1 MNRIEAFAALL
12 VVVNVALVAR
22 RSIWNYPVAMVAV
35 AIYASVFAGARLY
48 SDMVLQGFFLVVN
61 LYGWVDWV
69 RVKEQAGEIVVG
81 TLAPGDRMLW
91 VAGIAG
97 AAAAWGTAMHAF
109 TDAAYP
115 WWDAGIAAASVA
127 AQLLQARR
135 RLESWWLWIAV
146 DVASIPLYAVKEL
159 WFTTALYV
167 ALMAISVA
175 GLVDW
180 RRALGRQVMGREA
193 RLVAEAA

>member
-1 MNRIEAFAALL
+1 VNRIEAFAALL

-69 RVKEQAGEIVVG
+69 RVKGQAGEIVVG

-97 AAAAWGTAMHAF
+97 AAAAWGTAMHAL

-146 DVASIPLYAVKEL
+146 DVASIPLYAVKAL

-167 ALMAISVA
+167 ALLAISVA
-175 GLVDW
+175 GLIDW

-193 RLVAEAA
+193 RLVAGAA